1 MKAPPDVKVPSKGKR
16 TYASGV
22 DETLLSAVPYL
33 MIGCGIRLGFLSR
46 TSKQHPSQAELRW
59 LATLLLV
66 GGSLVYR
73 ITAA

>member
-1 MKAPPDVKVPSKGKR
+1 M
-16 TYASGV
+16 

-46 TSKQHPSQAELRW
+46 TSKKHPSQAELRW
-59 LATLLLV
+59 LATLLVV

-73 ITAA
+73 ITSIK

>member
-1 MKAPPDVKVPSKGKR
+1 MAHFLCKGK
-16 TYASGV
+16 TTVAFAV
-22 DETLLSAVPYL
+22 VETLLSAVPYL

-59 LATLLLV
+59 LAMLLVV

-73 ITAA
+73 ITSAST

>member
-1 MKAPPDVKVPSKGKR
+1 M
-16 TYASGV
+16 

-46 TSKQHPSQAELRW
+46 ASKQHPSQAEMRW
-59 LATLLLV
+59 LAVLLVV

-73 ITAA
+73 MTVAST

>member
-1 MKAPPDVKVPSKGKR
+1 M
-16 TYASGV
+16 
-22 DETLLSAVPYL
+22 DETILSAVPYL

-59 LATLLLV
+59 LATLLVV

-73 ITAA
+73 MTTAST